1 MGFFLA
7 LPSQGEVKRK
17 DPSGGRDAIRRLSM
31 LSGTFPR
38 PSGSIQGMGWE
49 GRGEGR
55 GEEGRAQLPAL
66 RLAFEMACLSPHP
79 PQDDPLRALQAAGER
94 DGGPAPSHTGVS
106 HALSLNLADS
116 HAHPNGQT
124 PGVAGKR
131 VASLSEVLGHVEPR
145 DRGASP
151 VSPLMT
157 HPSQPSWRP
166 APRPLGWAQRC
177 ELEPWPGPQVCPP
190 LGLCPAVRCA

>member
-1 MGFFLA
+1 
-7 LPSQGEVKRK
+7 
-17 DPSGGRDAIRRLSM
+17 M
-31 LSGTFPR
+31 LSRTFPR
-38 PSGSIQGMGWE
+38 PSGSTQGVGWE

-55 GEEGRAQLPAL
+55 EEEGRARLPAL
-66 RLAFEMACLSPHP
+66 RLTFEMTCLSPHL
-79 PQDDPLRALQAAGER
+79 PQDDPLRALQAAGEK

-116 HAHPNGQT
+116 HSHPNRQT

-157 HPSQPSWRP
+157 HPSQPFLVVSP
-166 APRPLGWAQRC
+166 QT
-177 ELEPWPGPQVCPP
+177 PGMGTA
-190 LGLCPAVRCA
+190 L